1 MPVGTVYKHI
11 YTSVSI
17 QNSISFM
24 LEFVHFLKLIHK
36 VYHFVHI
43 LFNLFHGFSEPVFL
57 IIVACMSEK
66 EI

>member
-1 MPVGTVYKHI
+1 MT
-11 YTSVSI
+11 
-17 QNSISFM
+17 
-24 LEFVHFLKLIHK
+24 EFVHFLKSIHK

-43 LFNLFHGFSEPVFL
+43 LFNLFHGFLVPRFL